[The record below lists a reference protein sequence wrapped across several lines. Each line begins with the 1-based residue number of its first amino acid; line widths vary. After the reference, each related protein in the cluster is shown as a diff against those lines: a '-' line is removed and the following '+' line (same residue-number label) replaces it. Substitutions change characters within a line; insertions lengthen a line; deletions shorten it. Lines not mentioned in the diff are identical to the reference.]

1 MAYTIDVSNDYTFFD
16 NPESVTL
23 LLKRNAGTTTLTTRT
38 VFRRQLSR
46 DDVQA
51 GDAWLRS
58 DVRVFHVPEKELF
71 EVATQYDMREGDEI
85 TDADSVGWIVKSAQ
99 HQSRATRWRCIC
111 RKARS

>member
-16 NPESVTL
+16 NPESVTIA
-23 LLKRNAGTTTLTTRT
+23 LKRSAGTTTLTTRT

-51 GDAWLRS
+51 GDAHLRS
-58 DVRVFHVPEKELF
+58 DVMVFHVPETELF
-71 EVATQYDMREGDEI
+71 EVSQYDMREGDEI
-85 TDADSVGWIVKSAQ
+85 TDAAIVGWIVKSAQ